1 MRRKT
6 LQLIHV
12 PKNKLFYNCCL
23 RINSLMHLKIC
34 VCSFVHFLFLF
45 LLYIFYKINRQ
56 EARVTITKLR
66 QGRQSYTALKSIN
79 WLRFGLIYVKQDF
92 LKWDIVKHLYYS
104 IDV

>member
-1 MRRKT
+1 
-6 LQLIHV
+6 
-12 PKNKLFYNCCL
+12 
-23 RINSLMHLKIC
+23 MHLKIC